1 MGKNAIGAGATVAT
15 ASTMPAP
22 IAVLFDLDDTLIAFD
37 AVSEQA
43 WQQVIATHAVRT
55 NVNATALRSAINEH
69 STWYWSDPERHRIG
83 RHSLPQTRRT
93 LVQQALQK
101 LGHDDAAVAHAIAD
115 DYTALRTELIHLLPG
130 TEALLTGL
138 QQRGVRMGLVTN
150 GTTEEQRHKIE
161 RFALAPYFEFIQ
173 VEGELGVG
181 KPEDAAYQH
190 ALARLDLPPEAVWFV
205 GDNLEWDVLAPQ
217 RHGMTGVWVDRK
229 RQGHAAAI
237 GHHPPGPRHD
247 IPRHQIEHTHQLPVL
262 FLPTV

>member
-1 MGKNAIGAGATVAT
+1 MYTPTAI
-15 ASTMPAP
+15 
-22 IAVLFDLDDTLIAFD
+22 LFDLDDTLIAFD
-37 AVSEQA
+37 AVSEAA
-43 WQQVIATHAVRT
+43 WQEVIATHAARIHID
-55 NVNATALRSAINEH
+55 ASAMRSAINAH
-69 STWYWSDPERHRIG
+69 ATWYWSDAERHRIG
-83 RHSLPQTRRT
+83 RHSLPQTRRV

-101 LGHDDAAVAHAIAD
+101 LGHNDMSAAHAIAD
-115 DYTALRTELIHLLPG
+115 DYTALRTALIHLLPG
-130 TEALLTGL
+130 VHALLTDL

-190 ALARLDLPPEAVWFV
+190 ALARLELPPEAVWFV
-205 GDNLEWDVLAPQ
+205 GDNLDWDVLAPQ

-229 RQGHAAAI
+229 RGGHATPTAQ
-237 GHHPPGPRHD
+237 HPLGPRH
-247 IPRHQIEHTHQLPVL
+247 RIEHTHQLPVL

>member
-1 MGKNAIGAGATVAT
+1 MHTPTTI
-15 ASTMPAP
+15 
-22 IAVLFDLDDTLIAFD
+22 LFDLDDTLIAFD
-37 AVSEQA
+37 AVSAAA
-43 WQQVIATHAVRT
+43 WQQVVATHAARVNMDASIVRG
-55 NVNATALRSAINEH
+55 AINEH
-69 STWYWSDPERHRIG
+69 ANWYWSDPERHRIG

-93 LVQQALQK
+93 LVHQALQT
-101 LGHDDAAVAHAIAD
+101 LGHNDADLAHAIAD
-115 DYTALRTELIHLLPG
+115 EYTVLRTELIHLLPG
-130 TEALLTGL
+130 VEALLTDL

-150 GTTEEQRHKIE
+150 GTSAEQRYKIE

-190 ALARLDLPPEAVWFV
+190 ALARLGVPPEEVWFV

-229 RQGHAAAI
+229 RAGHTTTTAQ
-237 GHHPPGPRHD
+237 HPFAPRH
-247 IPRHQIEHTHQLPVL
+247 RIEHTHQLPVL

>member
-1 MGKNAIGAGATVAT
+1 MNTPTAI
-15 ASTMPAP
+15 
-22 IAVLFDLDDTLIAFD
+22 LFDLYDTLIAFY
-37 AVSEQA
+37 AVGESA
-43 WQQVIATHAVRT
+43 WQQVIDTHAART
-55 NVNATALRSAINEH
+55 SIDASAMRNAINEH
-69 STWYWSDPERHRIG
+69 TAWYWSDAERHRIG

-93 LVQQALQK
+93 LVHQALQK
-101 LGHDDAAVAHAIAD
+101 LGHNDVPAAHAIAD
-115 DYTALRTELIHLLPG
+115 DYTTLRTELIHLLPG
-130 TEALLTGL
+130 IEALLTDL

-150 GTTEEQRHKIE
+150 GTSDEQRHKIE

-173 VEGELGVG
+173 IEGELGAG

-229 RQGHAAAI
+229 RRGHAALT
-237 GHHPPGPRHD
+237 GQNSTGPRH
-247 IPRHQIEHTHQLPVL
+247 RIEHTHQLPVL